1 VDEPRK
7 DRIDATVDYR
17 RVRDVI
23 AAVSDAKSYVLL
35 ETLVAAVADALVEEL
50 QLERVRVR
58 VRKPGVAW
66 AEWTGVTCERP

>member
-1 VDEPRK
+1 MKRK

-17 RVRDVI
+17 RVRDVV
-23 AAVSDAKSYVLL
+23 AAVSDSKSYVLL